1 MFSLSAVE
9 KKWFLVAW
17 IIVLLASLIGV
28 KRAYRVFYDKQDV
41 RSFQLASLYPVRDLS
56 SDQAVQQYLSRHPV
70 YVALS
75 TTPDRIIH
83 LPRVLAALDL
93 KNVTKLWVVIPQK
106 FRQQAAYT
114 IPQELLSHPKVAI
127 MRLQDDLG
135 PISKS
140 LPVIRYAQQ
149 HDPRALIITIDDDY
163 FYPKGVVN
171 EHIYALVHNSKIVS
185 SAVIASLGGAKTRAP
200 VHYHVRANAMLKY
213 KQDVLRWLVQ
223 GVGSVGFVAGDID
236 LKRLNAV
243 VDYVVGHNDNACFF
257 ADDVVMSYILK
268 GSGVSPRLLFTQY
281 LRHAWLKPFWEN
293 QVADAISNMGLY
305 RDIGSYFRHSTD
317 NNARRIERCL
327 AILQGFEQTYD

>member
-17 IIVLLASLIGV
+17 IIVLLASLVGV
-28 KRAYRVFYDKQDV
+28 KRAYHVFYDKQDV
-41 RSFQLASLYPVRDLS
+41 RSFQQASLYPVRDLS
-56 SDQAVQQYLSRHPV
+56 SDQAVQQYLNRHPV

-75 TTPDRIIH
+75 TTPDRIAH
-83 LPRVLAALDL
+83 LPRLLAALDL
-93 KNVTKLWVVIPQK
+93 ESVTKLWVVIPQK
-106 FRQQAAYT
+106 FRRKVAYT
-114 IPQELLSHPKVAI
+114 IPQELSSHPKIAF
-127 MRLQDDLG
+127 MRLENDLG

-140 LPVIRYAQQ
+140 LPIIRYAQQ
-149 HDPRALIITIDDDY
+149 HDPKALIITIDDDY

-171 EHIYALVHNSKIVS
+171 EHIYALVHDGKIVS
-185 SAVIASLGGAKTRAP
+185 GTVIASVGGARTRAP
-200 VHYHVRANAMLKY
+200 VHYHVRANAMLRC

-223 GVGSVGFVAGDID
+223 GVGSLGFVAGDID

-243 VDYVVGHNDNACFF
+243 MDFVAGHEDNACFF

-268 GSGVSPRLLFTQY
+268 RSGVTPRLLFTKY
-281 LRHAWLKPFWEN
+281 LRHAWLKPFWAN

-305 RDIGSYFRHSTD
+305 RDMGSFFRHNAD

-327 AILQGFEQTYD
+327 AILQGFEQVYE